1 MPDSVSAM
9 SCSRLSGFFP
19 GRMLM
24 LVMRIIG
31 SRFQLSARCVP
42 PERFA
47 PIVCAVSRE
56 LRYPVKRPLVI
67 IGNNIHQIAAV
78 AKIAQLVERE
88 KGSSG
93 KIGFHPENTIK
104 LDGMPDRFVNL

>member
-1 MPDSVSAM
+1 PCVALGAAQAVRADSVRRLARAQISGEKAVGDNRSAL
-9 SCSRLSGFFP
+9 CGHAFIVEGKGPESR
-19 GRMLM
+19 
-24 LVMRIIG
+24 
-31 SRFQLSARCVP
+31 
-42 PERFA
+42 
-47 PIVCAVSRE
+47 
-56 LRYPVKRPLVI
+56 PVVLAS

-93 KIGFHPENTIK
+93 KIRFHPENTIK